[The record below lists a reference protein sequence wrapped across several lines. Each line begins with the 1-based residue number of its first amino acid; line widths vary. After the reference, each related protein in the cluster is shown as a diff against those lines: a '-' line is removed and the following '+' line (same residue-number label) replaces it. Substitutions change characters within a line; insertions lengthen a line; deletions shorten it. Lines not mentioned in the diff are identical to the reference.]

1 MMPASL
7 THAERAGQRARQAA
21 IRTSTN
27 AAPLWRSLFL
37 FNVYRLAVGVVLLLA
52 IILWGD
58 NIMFGSQDLTLFLA
72 SDVAYIL
79 FSVACFVTIAAR
91 RQFNLQLTTQ
101 VVADILFIVVF
112 IAASGGIS
120 SGLGLLLLSTLAGA
134 GLISRGQLTL
144 FFAAL
149 ASIAVLLEHTY
160 QVLAY
165 DALVGQYAQAG
176 LLSAAYFAIA
186 WLAHALAKHTQA
198 SEELAAQREVD
209 LANME
214 QVNALVIRDMQDGVL
229 VVDGRGVIRQS
240 NTRAEQL
247 LGPIRR
253 EAGQVRLADYA
264 PALGEQFDHWRSQK
278 AAEARDAKPLSSAVG
293 ARFVPIGRSRQVGA
307 VIFLEDQSRIQ
318 SQARQLKL
326 AAMGRLTA
334 NIAHEIRNPLG
345 AISHAAE
352 LLHEEPMINTTTQRL
367 ITIIN
372 ENAQRLDRMV
382 NSVLRL
388 SRGDQAHREQ
398 FKVVDFLKRFVE
410 QFTQIERID
419 PEIFWLEL
427 TGDAEVL
434 FDRSHLNQVM
444 WNLCRNAL
452 RHCRRRPES
461 IRIHVGMVRSDTVV
475 KLDVVDDGPGITPEV
490 RARLF
495 EPFFTTATGGT
506 GLGLYIARE
515 VCEANGA
522 SLDYVE
528 TPSGTQF
535 SVLCRAVS

>member
-1 MMPASL
+1 MPGPAS
-7 THAERAGQRARQAA
+7 TIGG
-21 IRTSTN
+21 N
-27 AAPLWRSLFL
+27 AAALWRSLFL
-37 FNVYRLAVGVVLLLA
+37 FNVYRLAVGLVLLLA
-52 IILWGD
+52 IVLWGE
-58 NIMFGSQDLTLFLA
+58 NIMFGSQDRALFVLA
-72 SDVAYIL
+72 DVAYIV
-79 FSVACFVTIAAR
+79 FSVVTFVTIGTR

-101 VVADILFIVVF
+101 VIADIIFIVLV

-149 ASIAVLLEHTY
+149 GSIAVLLEHTY
-160 QVLAY
+160 QVLTH
-165 DALVGQYAQAG
+165 DASVGQFAQAG
-176 LLSAAYFAIA
+176 LLSASYFAIA
-186 WLAHALAKHTQA
+186 WLAHAFAKHTLA
-198 SEELAAQREVD
+198 SEALAARREID

-240 NTRAEQL
+240 NARAEQL

-253 EAGQVRLADYA
+253 ESGEVKLADYA
-264 PALGEQFDHWRSQK
+264 PALGAQFERWRSPK
-278 AAEARDAKPLSSAVG
+278 AADATDARPFSSAVG

-352 LLHEEPMINTTTQRL
+352 LLREEPMINGTTERL

-372 ENAQRLDRMV
+372 ENTQRLDRMV
-382 NSVLRL
+382 NNVLRL
-388 SRGDQAHREQ
+388 SRGDSAHRER
-398 FKVVDFLKRFVE
+398 FKMAVFLQRFVE

-427 TGDAEVL
+427 TGNADVL

-444 WNLCRNAL
+444 WNLCRNAV

-461 IRIHVGMVRSDTVV
+461 IRIHVGMVRSDTIV
-475 KLDVVDDGPGITPEV
+475 KLDVIDDGPGITPEV

-495 EPFFTTATGGT
+495 EPFFTTAAGGT

-522 SLDYVE
+522 TLDFVE
-528 TPSGTQF
+528 TSSGTQF
-535 SVLCRAVS
+535 SVFCRAA

>member
-1 MMPASL
+1 MSI
-7 THAERAGQRARQAA
+7 ARTEQAVHRVPQAA
-21 IRTSTN
+21 SSN
-27 AAPLWRSLFL
+27 GGNPEPLWRSLFL
-37 FNVYRLAVGVVLLLA
+37 FSVYRLAVGLVLLLA
-52 IILWGD
+52 IVLWGE
-58 NIMFGSQDLTLFLA
+58 NILFGSQDRALFLF
-72 SDVAYIL
+72 SDGTYIL
-79 FSVACFVTIAAR
+79 FSIACFVTIGTR

-101 VVADILFIVVF
+101 VVADIVFIVLL

-160 QVLAY
+160 QVLAH
-165 DALVGQYAQAG
+165 DAMVGQYAQAG

-186 WLAHALAKHTQA
+186 WLAHALAKHTLA
-198 SEELAAQREVD
+198 SEELAARREVD

-229 VVDGRGVIRQS
+229 VVDARGVIRQS

-247 LGPIRR
+247 LGPVRR
-253 EAGQVRLADYA
+253 EAGEVKLAEYA
-264 PALGEQFDHWRSQK
+264 PALGAQFGRWRSQK
-278 AAEARDAKPLSSAVG
+278 AADATNGRPFSSAVG

-318 SQARQLKL
+318 AQARQLKL

-352 LLHEEPMINTTTQRL
+352 LLREEPMINGTTQRL

-372 ENAQRLDRMV
+372 ENTQRLDRMV
-382 NSVLRL
+382 NNVLRL
-388 SRGDQAHREQ
+388 SRGDQAHRER
-398 FKVVDFLKRFVE
+398 FKVVHFLQRFVE

-419 PEIFWLEL
+419 PELFWLEL
-427 TGDAEVL
+427 TGDADVL

-444 WNLCRNAL
+444 WNLCRNAV
-452 RHCRRRPES
+452 RHSRRRPES
-461 IRIHVGMVRSDTVV
+461 IRIHVGTVRSDTVV

-495 EPFFTTATGGT
+495 EPFFTTAAGGT

-522 SLDYVE
+522 TLDYVE
-528 TPSGTQF
+528 TSSGTQF
-535 SVLCRAVS
+535 SVLCRAA

>member
-1 MMPASL
+1 MSRARMEQ
-7 THAERAGQRARQAA
+7 AERRAPGAA
-21 IRTSTN
+21 SSTG
-27 AAPLWRSLFL
+27 AHPAPYWRSLFL
-37 FNVYRLAVGVVLLLA
+37 FNVYRLVVGLLLLLGVG
-52 IILWGD
+52 LWGE
-58 NIMFGSQDLTLFLA
+58 NIKFGSQDRTLFLFA
-72 SDVAYIL
+72 NIAYIV
-79 FSVACFVTIAAR
+79 FSVACFVTIETR
-91 RQFNLQLTTQ
+91 RHFNLQLMTQ
-101 VVADILFIVVF
+101 VVADIVFIALL

-120 SGLGLLLLSTLAGA
+120 SGLGLLLLTTLAGA

-149 ASIAVLLEHTY
+149 ASIAVLLEQTY

-165 DALVGQYAQAG
+165 DAPVGQYAQAG

-186 WLAHALAKHTQA
+186 WLAHALAKHTLA
-198 SEELAAQREVD
+198 SEELAARREVD

-229 VVDGRGVIRQS
+229 VVDGRGVIRQF

-253 EAGQVRLADYA
+253 DAGEVTLAGYA
-264 PALGEQFDHWRSQK
+264 PALGARFEQWRSQK
-278 AAEARDAKPLSSAVG
+278 GADTAGVRPFSSAVG
-293 ARFVPIGRSRQVGA
+293 ARFVPIGRSRQIGA

-352 LLHEEPMINTTTQRL
+352 LLREEPTIDATTQRL

-372 ENAQRLDRMV
+372 ENTRRLDGMV
-382 NSVLRL
+382 NNVLRL
-388 SRGDQAHREQ
+388 SRGDQAHRER
-398 FKVVDFLKRFVE
+398 FKVVNFLKTFVGE
-410 QFTQIERID
+410 FTQIERID

-452 RHCRRRPES
+452 RHSRREPES
-461 IRIHVGMVRSDTVV
+461 IRILVGTTHADTVV
-475 KLDVVDDGPGITPEV
+475 KLDVVDDGPSITPEV

-495 EPFFTTATGGT
+495 EPFFTTAAAGT

-522 SLDYVE
+522 TLDHVE

-535 SVLCRAVS
+535 SVLCRVA

>member
-1 MMPASL
+1 MMPMSLARTEQAGRRVGDAAS
-7 THAERAGQRARQAA
+7 
-21 IRTSTN
+21 STG
-27 AAPLWRSLFL
+27 APPAPYWRSLFL
-37 FNVYRLAVGVVLLLA
+37 FNVYRLVVGLLLLLA
-52 IILWGD
+52 VGLWGE
-58 NIMFGSQDLTLFLA
+58 NIMFGAQDRTLFLFA
-72 SDVAYIL
+72 DITYIV
-79 FSVACFVTIAAR
+79 FGVACFVTIETR
-91 RQFNLQLTTQ
+91 RQFNLQLMTQ
-101 VVADILFIVVF
+101 VVADIAFIALL

-120 SGLGLLLLSTLAGA
+120 SGLGLLLLTTLAGA

-160 QVLAY
+160 QVLTY
-165 DALVGQYAQAG
+165 DAPVGQYAQAG

-186 WLAHALAKHTQA
+186 WLAHALAKHTLA
-198 SEELAAQREVD
+198 SEELAARREVD

-253 EAGQVRLADYA
+253 EAGEVTLTEYA
-264 PALGEQFDHWRSQK
+264 PALGTRFERWRDRK
-278 AAEARDAKPLSSAVG
+278 DADATGKPFSSAVG
-293 ARFVPIGRSRQVGA
+293 ARFVPIGRSRQIGA

-318 SQARQLKL
+318 VQARQMKL

-352 LLHEEPMINTTTQRL
+352 LLREEPMIDATTQRL

-372 ENAQRLDRMV
+372 ENTKRLDGMV
-382 NSVLRL
+382 NNVLRL
-388 SRGDQAHREQ
+388 SRGDQAHRER
-398 FKVVDFLKRFVE
+398 FKVVDFLKTFVG

-444 WNLCRNAL
+444 WNLCRNAS
-452 RHCRRRPES
+452 RHCQRKPES
-461 IRIHVGMVRSDTVV
+461 IRIHVGTTHSDTVV
-475 KLDVVDDGPGITPEV
+475 KLDVVNDGPGITPEV

-495 EPFFTTATGGT
+495 EPFFTTAAGGT

-522 SLDYVE
+522 TLDHVE

-535 SVLCRAVS
+535 SVLCRAA